1 MDKSLVPSHIAIIMD
16 GNGRWATLRG
26 EPRLNGHIMGVASVR
41 EAIEGCVKR
50 GVRYLTLYAFS
61 TENWG
66 RPQDEVDGLMELF
79 CSTIAKELSSLI
91 EEGVRIR
98 FMGRLEEL
106 SESVR
111 ENIGMAEQFTSE
123 NNVLDVI
130 IALNYS
136 SKLEITDV
144 IKNIATGVIRGE
156 IRIEDIDCEMVDKR
170 LYLSDLPSPDL
181 LIRTSGEQRVSN
193 FMLWQLAY
201 SEFYFTDILWPDF
214 KQGDLDVAILEYQ
227 NRERRYG
234 KL

>member
-1 MDKSLVPSHIAIIMD
+1 MDKSLVPNHIAIIMD